1 MARAAAFFDQ
11 SRGDG
16 NAFEGDLRR
25 RSVRQR
31 RAFERLGLVDELFF
45 ATASSTKL
53 ESFRLGPKWAFR
65 AKQPLELAL
74 AD

>member
-1 MARAAAFFDQ
+1 
-11 SRGDG
+11 
-16 NAFEGDLRR
+16 
-25 RSVRQR
+25 VRQR
-31 RAFERLGLVDELFF
+31 RAFERLGLSDELFF

-53 ESFRLGPKWAFR
+53 ESFRQGPKWAFR